1 MARLTL
7 FLQTLVLLHNFL
19 NAVSVSLDDIRVLE
33 TNMDKI
39 LLERARI
46 AVRDVVSK
54 YEDKTHYAKFIQE
67 RMVDTYGWYGWNVV
81 VDPKVN
87 WIFGYITR
95 NVLAR
100 PF

>member
-1 MARLTL
+1 
-7 FLQTLVLLHNFL
+7 
-19 NAVSVSLDDIRVLE
+19 
-33 TNMDKI
+33 MDKI

-81 VDPKVN
+81 VDPKGMEFYPTN
-87 WIFGYITR
+87 WVHLRVEYVFSKLDIWIYNSQCVGKAL
-95 NVLAR
+95 LAI
-100 PF
+100 